1 MVTVER
7 LDDHTVKETDHR
19 QGKVTGEIHLTAT
32 RNGRSIQ
39 VTDNDVVHH
48 QITTYTLDK
57 QE

>member
-1 MVTVER
+1 VT
-7 LDDHTVKETDHR
+7 D
-19 QGKVTGEIHLTAT
+19 EIHLAAT